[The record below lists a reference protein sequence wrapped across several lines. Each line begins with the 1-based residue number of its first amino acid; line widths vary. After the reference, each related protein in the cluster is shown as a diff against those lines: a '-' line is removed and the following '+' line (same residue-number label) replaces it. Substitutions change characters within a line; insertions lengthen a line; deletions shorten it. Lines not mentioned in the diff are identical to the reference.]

1 MIMLSTRCHDRE
13 QTSERRNQDCRLSGS
28 HRGLDIHGDLAHLS
42 GIVTWLY
49 IRDGSFGQFPPPVER
64 GIVVLFWVFGA
75 AGSAY
80 AFGMPLVTLALDGD
94 TFVARE
100 YALRGR
106 RESRFPVTSES
117 RPIMRK
123 TRDAEGDDV
132 YLVEVKTPDGRRI
145 AVGGSSDMECSL
157 ALISAMDRI
166 IDRR

>member
-1 MIMLSTRCHDRE
+1 MIE
-13 QTSERRNQDCRLSGS
+13 NRRANGEIRIAAYRVAIAAWIFMAIWLTF
-28 HRGLDIHGDLAHLS
+28 L

-49 IRDGSFGQFPPPVER
+49 IRDGSFGQFPPAVER

-80 AFGMPLVTLALDGD
+80 VFGMPLVTLALDGD